1 MGIRKAEID
10 LKREQTA
17 VEKVKEENRKT
28 ELDIEKIKLLKEI
41 KECKKEIKT
50 LKEKLKAQEQE
61 TPSDGLF
68 QFIDDEDEYEILS
81 ETHEFKDGLAALTH
95 KI

>member
-1 MGIRKAEID
+1 LGIRKAEID

-50 LKEKLKAQEQE
+50 LKEKLKGSG
-61 TPSDGLF
+61 TRNTKRWTIS
-68 QFIDDEDEYEILS
+68 IYR
-81 ETHEFKDGLAALTH
+81 
-95 KI
+95 